1 MKLKLF
7 FIALITSAL
16 AIAQSAPSY
25 YNSIDFTKTN
35 NDLKN
40 QLATLITSTHTTQI
54 SYDRLKDEYR
64 YSDADP
70 AIPGNILLVYGY
82 TQSGGIDQR
91 SRAYSGSWN
100 REHVYPNSKGVP
112 ELGQSG
118 PGSDGHHLR
127 PSDIQKNSN
136 RGNLPFAD
144 GSGAGAYST
153 NGGWFPGDEWKGD
166 VARIMMYMYVRYNTR
181 CLPSRVA
188 TGSYTYSSD
197 FPDIFLKWN
206 IEDPVSDF
214 EKQRNEHFFSV
225 QGNRNPFIDNP
236 YLATVIWNG
245 DAAENTWPDTFAGG
259 GTPDTEAPTTPT
271 NLAAG
276 TITTSSI
283 ALTWTASTDNV
294 AVTSYDIFVDGV
306 FKANSTTTS
315 ATITGLTPETTYSIY
330 VIAKDAKANKS
341 TASSPITATTL
352 AGTPVQ
358 TSCGTE
364 DFENIPNSGSSYGER
379 TWTNNNIT
387 WTATNARTD
396 QSINGKSINIKG
408 LGKLTS
414 SSISG
419 GIGSLSFKTYLPF
432 SDSSANLTIKVNDVV
447 KGTITVTKESTAKT
461 YTLSDINVDGNFTLE
476 ISNGSSGSR
485 LTIDD
490 LSWTC
495 YSTLGTSEVGVSK
508 NLKVYPNPVKN
519 QEVIVDGLEKN
530 DTIKIYS
537 MNGQLVQT
545 IEKVNN
551 KEKVHLKKLS
561 KGIYILK
568 SQKKT
573 TKIIVE

>member
-16 AIAQSAPSY
+16 ALAQTAPSY

-35 NDLKN
+35 NELKS
-40 QLATLITSTHTTQI
+40 QLATLITNTHTTKI

-70 AIPGNILLVYGY
+70 AVPGNILLVYGY
-82 TQSGGIDQR
+82 TQTGGIDQR
-91 SRAYSGSWN
+91 SRAYGPVDWN
-100 REHVYPNSKGVP
+100 REHVYPKS
-112 ELGQSG
+112 LGNPNLGTSG

-136 RGNLPFAD
+136 RGNLPFSD
-144 GSGAGAYST
+144 GSGISAYST
-153 NGGWFPGDEWKGD
+153 NGGWYPGDEWKGD
-166 VARIMMYMYVRYNTR
+166 VARIMMYMYIRYNTQ
-181 CLPSRVA
+181 CSPNRVA
-188 TGSYTYSSD
+188 TGSNTYSPD

-214 EKQRNEHFFSV
+214 EKQHNEHFYTV

-236 YLATVIWNG
+236 YLASVIWNG
-245 DAAENTWPDTFAGG
+245 DAAENTWPDTFSGG

-276 TITTSSI
+276 TITTASI

-294 AVTSYDIFVDGV
+294 AVTSYDIFVNGV

-315 ATITGLTPETTYSIY
+315 TTITGLTPETAYSIY

-341 TASSPITATTL
+341 GASNTISATTL
-352 AGTPVQ
+352 AGAPVQ

-364 DFENIPNSGSSYGER
+364 DFENIPTAASNYDVR

-387 WTATNARTD
+387 WDATNARTD
-396 QSINGKSINIKG
+396 QTLNGRAITIKG
-408 LGKLTS
+408 PATLKS
-414 SSISG
+414 STISG
-419 GIGSLSFKTYLPF
+419 GIGSLTVKTNLPF
-432 SDSSANLTIKVNDVV
+432 SDSAGNLTVKINGVN
-447 KGTITVTKESTAKT
+447 KGTIPFAKAT
-461 YTLSDINVDGNFTLE
+461 TTFTLSDINIEGNFSIE
-476 ISNGSSGSR
+476 ISNSSAR
-485 LTIDD
+485 VTIDD

-508 NLKVYPNPVKN
+508 TLMVYPNPVKN
-519 QEVIVDGLEKN
+519 QEVTVDGLEKN

-545 IEKVNN
+545 VEKVNN

-568 SQKKT
+568 SQKKS